1 MCLQMNKKTRDK
13 FDEIRRKL
21 AGKMVL
27 VAFSGGVDSTVLGSV
42 TKEVASKT
50 VLLTISSPTVPPSE
64 LHDAENIAKELGM
77 KLIVKDFDWL
87 SKRQLSDNPVK
98 RCYNCKKLLS
108 AIWVDTAHELGFEM
122 VVEGTTASEVK
133 GYRPGIKAL
142 EDAEVRSPFLDAGLT
157 KEELRE
163 YARERG
169 LSVAEKSSMACM
181 ATRFPYGTKIDL
193 ARLKMIEK
201 VENAVLDIFD
211 VECVRARYHG
221 NLVRIEVG
229 ADELEKMFDTSK
241 LQRLE
246 KIARDAGFMYVTLDL
261 RGYRT
266 GAMDEALGLKGN

>member
-1 MCLQMNKKTRDK
+1 MNKKTRDK

>member
-1 MCLQMNKKTRDK
+1 MDKKTREK
-13 FDEIRRKL
+13 FDEVRRKL

-27 VAFSGGVDSTVLGSV
+27 VAFSGGVDSTVLSSV

-50 VLLTISSPTVPPSE
+50 MLLTISSPTVPQNE
-64 LHDAENIAKELGM
+64 LDDAKNIAKELGM
-77 KLIVKDFDWL
+77 EVIVKDFDWL
-87 SKRQLSDNPVK
+87 SEQQLSDNPVK
-98 RCYNCKKLLS
+98 RCYNCKTLLS
-108 AIWVDTAHELGFEM
+108 KIWVDTAHELGFDM

-142 EDAEVRSPFLDAGLT
+142 ENSEVMSPFLDAGLI

-169 LSVAEKSSMACM
+169 LSVAEKSSMACL

-193 ARLKMIEK
+193 DRLKMIDK
-201 VENAVLDIFD
+201 VENAILDIFNIK
-211 VECVRARYHG
+211 CVRARYHG

-246 KIARDAGFMYVTLDL
+246 KIARHAGFMYVTLDL

-266 GAMDEALGLKGN
+266 GAMDEVLGLKGN